1 MKKNIIIAV
10 LLIALLGSVG
20 YTVYDEVLKEENTT
34 EKENQQEENVVE
46 VKEEYLE
53 TTDQLVLD
61 AMDKINSAL
70 GYHCGTEKEYMKNT
84 KVTVQNITNELAYAT
99 VMTKLITDTNT
110 PISKAQV
117 DKTIAE
123 TFGKNYQFEH
133 KTYRSCPTYT
143 YDATTGYY
151 NFAGAEC
158 GGTCG
163 PSTEKKIVKAR
174 KKDKTLEIYERIIF
188 ANTDMTEK
196 DKIAYCKDVDLQQVV
211 GYLSS
216 SDIQYNQEEVQR
228 IVSKGSLYKITF
240 NLEDGTYVFA
250 SSELQ

>member
-1 MKKNIIIAV
+1 MKKNVVIII
-10 LLIALLGSVG
+10 LLIMLLGLGG
-20 YTVYDEVLKEENTT
+20 YTAYDEFLR
-34 EKENQQEENVVE
+34 EKPIKQKNSEKVNVSE
-46 VKEEYLE
+46 EEYLE
-53 TTDQLVLD
+53 TTDPLVLD
-61 AMDKINSAL
+61 AMNKINSAL
-70 GYHCGTEKEYMKNT
+70 GYYCGTEKEYMKNT

-99 VMTKLITDTNT
+99 VMAKLTSDTNT
-110 PISKAQV
+110 SIPATQV
-117 DKTIAE
+117 DKAIAE

-133 KTYRSCPTYT
+133 KTYNSCPAYT

-163 PSTEKKIVKAR
+163 PSTEQKIVKAR

-188 ANTDMTEK
+188 ANIDMTEG
-196 DKIAYCKDVDLQQVV
+196 DKVAYCKDVDLQQIV

-240 NLEDGTYVFA
+240 NLEDGTYVFV